1 MTKRLIKRASVVGL
15 SACAVLG
22 GGLVQADTSLAA
34 LSTQATATTASQ
46 QQQRAQNLLYKAV
59 QHLHTKGP
67 AAVNDFTYSPEFID
81 RDLYVYSLSASGQ
94 MLSSGGWSA
103 GLIGQN
109 VREETDDAGKP
120 FFKQMLDQAQQA
132 SQGSIE
138 YFWYNP
144 NDGQE
149 EVKLTYFEVVDGIVV
164 AVGFFP
170 GLSTEEQAQQK
181 LELAVRT
188 YTDNAD
194 LALRKFRN
202 RQGEFR
208 SPGQYVFVLDA
219 AKNTVL
225 LNPEFTEYNGRS
237 IDEIAD
243 VRGQQFLRK
252 IVEQASPDQVHTLD
266 YWWLNPSSKQVEPKR
281 AFFQQVDTD
290 VIVVTTQVLADA
302 PLNKKPK

>member
-46 QQQRAQNLLYKAV
+46 QQQRAQNLLHKAV

-120 FFKQMLDQAQQA
+120 FFKQMLDKAQQE

-149 EVKLTYFEVVDGIVV
+149 
-164 AVGFFP
+164 
-170 GLSTEEQAQQK
+170 
-181 LELAVRT
+181 
-188 YTDNAD
+188 
-194 LALRKFRN
+194 
-202 RQGEFR
+202 
-208 SPGQYVFVLDA
+208 
-219 AKNTVL
+219 
-225 LNPEFTEYNGRS
+225 
-237 IDEIAD
+237 
-243 VRGQQFLRK
+243 
-252 IVEQASPDQVHTLD
+252 
-266 YWWLNPSSKQVEPKR
+266 
-281 AFFQQVDTD
+281 
-290 VIVVTTQVLADA
+290 
-302 PLNKKPK
+302 